1 MNTTDE
7 QNYEALHADLD
18 MANTMAGDALNRAY
32 NNAARIDYLE
42 TQIAEARGQY
52 EEGGFFTH
60 LIDSM
65 KEDIKAVVIE
75 EVTSAI
81 MKRIEDC
88 VSELGNPS
96 SDKEFITDIERLLLA
111 CQQ

>member
-7 QNYEALHADLD
+7 QRYDALHENLVLT
-18 MANTMAGDALNRAY
+18 NTMAGDALNRTY
-32 NNAARIDYLE
+32 DNSVRIDYLE
-42 TQIAEARGQY
+42 TQMAEARGQY

-81 MKRIEDC
+81 MKKIEDC
-88 VSELGNPS
+88 VAELGKTS

>member
-1 MNTTDE
+1 
-7 QNYEALHADLD
+7 
-18 MANTMAGDALNRAY
+18 
-32 NNAARIDYLE
+32 
-42 TQIAEARGQY
+42 
-52 EEGGFFTH
+52 
-60 LIDSM
+60 M

-81 MKRIEDC
+81 MKKIEDC
-88 VSELGNPS
+88 VAELGNTS